1 MNRRVVTGIVVVL
14 SLIVVGLFFTFFGM
28 QPGILEQEQFMDA
41 QLVVQDVVVGTGAE
55 AAVGQQLQVHYIGRL
70 QTGQIFDSSRERGQP
85 FVFTLG
91 AGDVIRGWDQGLI
104 GMKVGGKRVLV
115 IPPSLGY
122 GAQGIGPIPPNA
134 TLIFEVELLGVEAA
148 AQ

>member
-28 QPGILEQEQFMDA
+28 QPGILGQGQSMDE

-122 GAQGIGPIPPNA
+122 GERGIGPIPPNA
-134 TLIFEVELLGVEAA
+134 ALVFEVELLGVEAA

>member
-28 QPGILEQEQFMDA
+28 QPGILGQGQSMDE

-122 GAQGIGPIPPNA
+122 GERGIGPIPPNA
-134 TLIFEVELLGVEAA
+134 TLVFEVELLGVEAA

>member
-14 SLIVVGLFFTFFGM
+14 SLIVAGLFFTFFGM
-28 QPGILEQEQFMDA
+28 QPGILGQGQSMDE

-122 GAQGIGPIPPNA
+122 GERGIGPIPPNA
-134 TLIFEVELLGVEAA
+134 TLVFEVELLGVEAA

>member
-122 GAQGIGPIPPNA
+122 GERGIGPIPPNA
-134 TLIFEVELLGVEAA
+134 TLVFEVELLGVEAA